1 MQSTKEDIALR
12 ECLADKVATLHQL
25 IAQGQPYVWLLRISH
40 TEFEALEEA
49 LAASIAS
56 HQGGYSHLLTTEF
69 ALHLI
74 IYTAEWYKRNY
85 QGTETEATS
94 LVRLTSADRERLWD
108 LSGIDSNIYVYNASE
123 NPDKPSHRWHE
134 SMQLL
139 GGLAV
144 RNELRRDEDNVF
156 LTRLCRIYHGEEI
169 DLQELGDRGRAV
181 AFQQSIA
188 CKHSLYEYVKTILDG
203 NCPFAEEDMQIVH
216 SPYAQLISRIKSADR
231 EARRDKFEMEW
242 LVSYAAFYQQMVR
255 QLHIRLKPEAV
266 GGRYRQYIGYDRL
279 RDFWNIEN
287 PEAVGRLLF
296 DLRFRYGKKVV
307 REATFKSPVLVFS
320 NTGNEQT
327 GFVCADNVD
336 EITYNHVPT
345 EPFTSVEMVMLVG
358 SHKQVVGFP
367 LDCSCGYMQVYKVA
381 KTATLW
387 SSIRRPQ
394 APTALIFDSR
404 YKVKSNS
411 TEIGTTPLVSVPF
424 RDGNKQSETMSWCPI
439 YDTITICDEHNKDIC
454 FFNRSGVYEI
464 AIKRYDD
471 AIQYADKLYVCYRYA
486 DADNDEDIDEDDYME
501 EELPLLFGRDG
512 LEVRHYKKRSDE
524 QWQPY
529 TDYMLEYA
537 NGRGYTAWDDKA
549 PQQGKLRL
557 RITLANGQVLTTKVY
572 YVPFSPTDKT
582 AQPVWRDF
590 NKQSIRFGI
599 EKQSD
604 IADNMPQSLYREPE
618 CRQVA
623 IGTKAAQALI
633 NVYRPW
639 LVTEVYIQGQ
649 LVERHANGETITF
662 PLISA
667 PQFSLRMFTAQ
678 GFAEQ
683 NLCEDASL
691 HYAFSNISIV
701 NASKRLFLQEIK
713 VADFCKDFPFPAVR
727 LYLTRNGVS
736 QDNLY
741 EWDYKAAPKPLERSE
756 SPTITS
762 GIVFQSLQ
770 DNASPRHYEMAKEIE
785 DDDDGWEFGN
795 DDEEDKISDLGCFKE
810 ISKHGAYYFLF
821 KPMREVAAERRM
833 VADILLPL
841 LQERKGALTGKDKAD
856 LYRFAYEFH
865 FDWMLLGR
873 TSYIMAIDDAA
884 SNDEEK
890 QQLRRW
896 TEAFFLSTPKCYGE
910 RELDSLK
917 EFLQEYWTF
926 NKFSTQ
932 EPLAIKALSYIL
944 GDVDKVLG
952 RNETWED
959 FLREYDACRYKFA
972 EMSRIHC
979 IMK

>member
-1 MQSTKEDIALR
+1 MALR
-12 ECLADKVATLHQL
+12 ECMADKAATLRQL
-25 IAQGQPYVWLLRISH
+25 IAQGKPYVWLLRISH
-40 TEFEALEEA
+40 TEFETLEKA

-56 HQGGYSHLLTTEF
+56 HQGGCSHLLTTEF
-69 ALHLI
+69 APYLI
-74 IYTAEWYKRNY
+74 IYIAEWYKRNY
-85 QGTETEATS
+85 QGKETEQAS
-94 LVRLTSADRERLWD
+94 LVQLTSAERERLWT

-123 NPDKPSHRWHE
+123 NPDKPSRRWHE

-203 NCPFAEEDMQIVH
+203 GCPFAEEDMQIAH

-242 LVSYAAFYQQMVR
+242 LVSYAAFYRQMVR

-266 GGRYRQYIGYDRL
+266 GGRYRQYIGYNRL

-296 DLRFRYGKKVV
+296 DLRFRNGKKVV
-307 REATFKSPVLVFS
+307 REASFKSPVLVFS
-320 NTGNEQT
+320 NTGSEQT

-336 EITYNHVPT
+336 EITYSHVPT
-345 EPFTSVEMVMLVG
+345 ETFTSVEMVMLAGGLKQTVG
-358 SHKQVVGFP
+358 LP

-387 SSIRRPQ
+387 SSMRRPQ

-404 YKVKSNS
+404 YKVKSDS
-411 TEIGTTPLVSVPF
+411 TETVTTALVSVPF
-424 RDGNKQSETMSWCPI
+424 KDGNKQSETMSWCPI
-439 YDTITICDEHNKDIC
+439 HDIITLCDEHGKDIS

-464 AIKRYDD
+464 AVKRYDD
-471 AIQYADKLYVCYRYA
+471 TIQYADKLYVRYRYA
-486 DADNDEDIDEDDYME
+486 DADNGEDIDEDDYME
-501 EELPLLFGRDG
+501 EELPLLFGRGG
-512 LEVRHYKKRSDE
+512 LEVRHYGKRSDE
-524 QWQPY
+524 QWQPC
-529 TDYMLEYA
+529 TDYLLEYA
-537 NGRGYTAWDDKA
+537 NGRDYTAWNDEA
-549 PQQGKLRL
+549 PRRGKLRL

-572 YVPFSPTDKT
+572 YVPFAPTDKT
-582 AQPVWRDF
+582 ARPVWRDF
-590 NKQSIRFGI
+590 DKQSIRFGI
-599 EKQSD
+599 EKQDD
-604 IADNMPQSLYREPE
+604 IADNMPQSLHREPE

-623 IGTKAAQALI
+623 IGTKTAQVLV

-639 LVTEVYIQGQ
+639 LVTEVYKQGQ
-649 LVERHANGETITF
+649 LLERHANGETIAF

-667 PQFSLRMFTAQ
+667 PQFSLRMFTAN
-678 GFAEQ
+678 GVVEQ
-683 NLCEDASL
+683 SLCEDASI
-691 HYAFSNISIV
+691 HYAFSNISV
-701 NASKRLFLQEIK
+701 ADASKRLFLQEIK

-736 QDNLY
+736 HDNLF
-741 EWDYKAAPKPLERSE
+741 EWDYKAEPKPLGNGDN
-756 SPTITS
+756 PTIAS

-770 DNASPRHYEMAKEIE
+770 GDTSPRHYEMAKELE
-785 DDDDGWEFGN
+785 DDDDGWGFGI
-795 DDEEDKISDLGCFKE
+795 DDEEDKMSDLDCFKE
-810 ISKHGAYYFLF
+810 ISRHEAYYFLF
-821 KPMREVAAERRM
+821 KPMREVAAERRE

-841 LQERKGALTGKDKAD
+841 LQERQGMLTDKDKAN
-856 LYRFAYEFH
+856 LQRFAYEFH

-873 TSYIMAIDDAA
+873 SSYIAAVDEAA

-890 QQLRRW
+890 RQLRRW
-896 TEAFFLSTPKCYGE
+896 TETFFLSTPKCYGE
-910 RELDSLK
+910 RELNSLK
-917 EFLQEYWTF
+917 EFMQGYWTF

-979 IMK
+979 ITK